1 MDDSTPAAEK
11 AFWAGDEMDRLTQQV
26 RQLGNVVGLVGFSMG
41 AKMAME
47 VARRLEN
54 ADAGGGKERTAAGVK
69 IVVCVC
75 GTAPFHGGLSGDIGK
90 GEKDSER
97 EALYRE
103 ALAKGVVK
111 AASVHWIAARDPWRA
126 ESERL
131 VEFFDEGTRKV
142 ICARGAHHMPLDDTA
157 NGQLAKMVLEAVGR

>member
-11 AFWAGDEMDRLTQQV
+11 AFWAGNEMDRLTKQV
-26 RQLGNVVGLVGFSMG
+26 RLLGNVVALVGFSMG

-54 ADAGGGKERTAAGVK
+54 ADGGKERATAGVK

-97 EALYRE
+97 EALYCE